1 MAVKPHAAAL
11 RDLRDQVEVVAAY
24 SPTAARRA
32 AFAADWPDFPLT
44 DRLEDA
50 LTAPG
55 VEAVLILTP
64 PNTHLALVRQA
75 AMAGKHVLLE
85 KPLETATDRAEE
97 LVVRCLRQKVTLGVV
112 LQHRFRPAAERLKAL
127 LDEGALGEILSCS
140 AAIRLWRPQS
150 YYDEPGRGTRD
161 RDGGGVL
168 LTQGIHTLD
177 LMLWLAGPVAS
188 VQGYA
193 RTLDHRMETEDT
205 ACAALHFR
213 SGALGVVEATTSAF
227 PGFPERIDLT
237 CSLGSARLE
246 GSGLTVLWRDG
257 RRLDLAPEAGLGG
270 AGADPMAFSHEPH
283 RALIAD
289 FAAAIREDRPPRITG
304 RDAMRVHRLIDAI
317 LESESVNASIIP
329 L

>member
-55 VEAVLILTP
+55 VDAVLILTP

-85 KPLETATDRAEE
+85 KPLETAPDRAEG
-97 LVVRCLRQKVTLGVV
+97 LVSLCARHDVTLGIV

-127 LDEGALGEILSCS
+127 LDEGALGEIRSCS
-140 AAIRLWRPQS
+140 ASIRLWRPQS

-205 ACAALHFR
+205 ACAALHFK

-246 GSGLTVLWRDG
+246 GAGLTVLWRDG
-257 RRLDLAPEAGLGG
+257 RRLDLAPEPGPGG
-270 AGADPMAFSHEPH
+270 TGADPMAFSHEAH

-317 LESESVNASIIP
+317 LESESVNSSIIP
-329 L
+329 H

>member
-1 MAVKPHAAAL
+1 
-11 RDLRDQVEVVAAY
+11 VVAAY
-24 SPTAARRA
+24 SPTEARRA

-127 LDEGALGEILSCS
+127 LDEGALGEILGCS
-140 AAIRLWRPQS
+140 AADPALGGRSPITTN
-150 YYDEPGRGTRD
+150 PGRGTRD

-246 GSGLTVLWRDG
+246 GAGLTVLWRDG
-257 RRLDLAPEAGLGG
+257 RRLDLAPEAGPGG
-270 AGADPMAFSHEPH
+270 TGADPMAFSHAAH

-317 LESESVNASIIP
+317 LESESVNSSIIP
-329 L
+329 H